1 MFEELLEMR
10 KISKQTT
17 LTNSQGI
24 FQSIGYKEFEDY
36 LNLLEEDDE
45 YGHLENLKYLG
56 IEKMKSS
63 TKRYARRQ
71 VHWIQKNFLSLN
83 NFDSLNS
90 RIYVLNATG
99 TFFFFTKL
107 ISFNFFFKF
116 LIFLKKT

>member
-36 LNLLEEDDE
+36 LNSFEKEEEDE
-45 YGHLENLKYLG
+45 HEHLENLKYLG

-83 NFDSLNS
+83 NFDLLNS
-90 RIYVLNATG
+90 RMYVLNATG
-99 TFFFFTKL
+99 TFFFYFYK
-107 ISFNFFFKF
+107 INIFQFFF
-116 LIFLKKT
+116 